1 MPVND
6 PTLSRPILE
15 MAAIASEY
23 CILIEK
29 VKAGDQEAFLKSLK
43 GFIPLLYLRG
53 SLLTASEPEFP
64 EANER
69 YVTEEQWEVV
79 FLNLRNLFG
88 KLDEFWLVDY
98 NETSHYDPVKASISE
113 CLTDI
118 YQDLKDFVILYKKS
132 NLASRENAIFSCQ
145 SLFHDHWGLRMAQ
158 LLPYLHTISFEPA
171 KQNEIGFFDLNL

>member
-1 MPVND
+1 MPNND

-15 MAAIASEY
+15 LAAMATTY
-23 CILIEK
+23 CSLIENAK
-29 VKAGDQEAFLKSLK
+29 TDDHEVFMKSLK

-53 SLLTASEPEFP
+53 SLLTATEPEFP

-79 FLNLRNLFG
+79 FLNLRDLFG
-88 KLDEFWLVDY
+88 KKDEFWYIDY

-118 YQDLKDFVILYKKS
+118 YQDLKDFVLLYKKNS
-132 NLASRENAIFSCQ
+132 LSARENAIYSCH
-145 SLFHDHWGLRMAQ
+145 SLFHDRWGQRLAQ
-158 LLPYLHTISFEPA
+158 LLPYLHSMGLESGQH
-171 KQNEIGFFDLNL
+171 KEKDLFDINL